1 MSEDKQQVVDVDVE
15 YVEAT
20 DVQVVGDMMSNEFS
34 VDALLDMAEKAPKIA
49 AAMRKIQLASIA
61 ATNPQDWVDQ
71 GGKPY
76 LQSSGSEKTAALWG
90 ISWQIMKQEKTT
102 KADSY
107 IWSTFL
113 RIMAPRMGR
122 TIEILGTR
130 SSNDPFF
137 GMSHNQIVPIE
148 QIDEAA
154 VRKSSYTNSLA
165 RGVQIM
171 LGLRNLTWAELEA
184 HGIKKGG
191 VSAIPR
197 TTTVKATEEEGAQR
211 TEMWNMLLEISGGD
225 SKPALVLLEE
235 VSAFETKDGK
245 QIPGVKKLS
254 LLKGKRL
261 QVNLGKVRDM
271 HKIFLSD
278 IAQGEQDEPESNE
291 TEASDG

>member
-71 GGKPY
+71 SGKPY

-137 GMSHNQIVPIE
+137 GKSGGNIVPVE

-154 VRKSSYTNSLA
+154 VRKSSYTNALA
-165 RGVQIM
+165 RGVQII
-171 LGLRNLTWAELEA
+171 LGLRNLTWEELNA
-184 HGIKKGG
+184 NGINKKG
-191 VSAIPR
+191 VASIPR
-197 TTTVKATEEEGAQR
+197 TSASAPTKEDGEHKQEL
-211 TEMWNMLLEISGGD
+211 WDMLLEISGGD
-225 SKPALVLLEE
+225 TKAAKQLLLDTT
-235 VSAFETKDGK
+235 AFSKDGK
-245 QIPGVKKLS
+245 DIPGCPMTKLG
-254 LLKGKRL
+254 GKRL
-261 QVNLGKVRDM
+261 KIALGKVRDM
-271 HKIFLSD
+271 HKIYLSD
-278 IAQGEQDEPESNE
+278 LSQGEQDEDTSDE

>member
-1 MSEDKQQVVDVDVE
+1 MDNDKQPVVDVEVE
-15 YVEAT
+15 YVEAD
-20 DVQVVGDMMSNEFS
+20 DVQVMGDMMSNDFS
-34 VDALLDMAEKAPKIA
+34 VDALIKMAEQAPKIVA
-49 AAMRKIQLASIA
+49 AIRSIQLSGIA
-61 ATNPQDWVDQ
+61 VTNPQDWVDQ

-76 LQSSGSEKTAALWG
+76 LQSSGSEKMAAMCG
-90 ISWQIMKQEKTT
+90 ISWQIMKQEKTI

-113 RIMAPRMGR
+113 RVICPKMGR

-137 GMSHNQIVPIE
+137 GMSHGNVVPID

-171 LGLRNLTWAELEA
+171 LGLRNLSWEDLASR
-184 HGIKKGG
+184 GITKGG
-191 VSAIPR
+191 VSTIPR
-197 TTTVKATEEEGAQR
+197 TTTVKATEEEAGQR

-225 SKPALVLLEE
+225 SKPALALLEE
-235 VSAFETKDGK
+235 VSAFEGKDGK

-261 QVNLGKVRDM
+261 NVNLGKVRDM

-278 IAQGEQDEPESNE
+278 IAQGEQDEEPEE
-291 TEASDG
+291 TEASDE